1 MAKKD
6 YTVGYKKPP
15 KSGQFEPGQSGNP
28 KGRPKGAK
36 NLKTVLEEEFYE
48 KVMLKENGK
57 TKKIPKFQAMIKS
70 LMAKAIKGDNKSAMT
85 LINLALKTAATELDV
100 NPEDA
105 ELTATDE
112 AILAQLKASL
122 ISENNKETSDE

>member
-6 YTVGYKKPP
+6 YGVGYGKPP
-15 KSGQFEPGQSGNP
+15 ESGQFKPGQSGNP

-57 TKKIPKFQAMIKS
+57 TKKVPKLQAMIKS
-70 LMAKAIKGDNKSAMT
+70 LMAKAIKGDNKSAVT

-100 NPEDA
+100 KLEDVD
-105 ELTATDE
+105 LTPTDE
-112 AILAQLKASL
+112 AILAHLKDTLLAE
-122 ISENNKETSDE
+122 IDKEKNHD